1 MGQGFDPRLPG
12 ASDEASGAEAL
23 RPTLPD
29 DAMAGENGECAT
41 HGCERKVASS
51 RARYCRQCF
60 IVRARLAS
68 LRRSSFGGG
77 GGGNRVARGLSGNAG
92 NKITGPTKVSAGS
105 RSGVKRSA
113 KHALVVQKS
122 RFGQNLGRR
131 ENLGNPW
138 LTNEPSG
145 LGVLCPEQGYWPVV
159 RPRSVGGLFRT
170 FGRHVRG
177 PC

>member
-23 RPTLPD
+23 SPTLPD
-29 DAMAGENGECAT
+29 DVMIGENGECAT

-51 RARYCRQCF
+51 RARFCRQCF
-60 IVRARLAS
+60 MVRARLAS
-68 LRRSSFGGG
+68 LSRSSFGGG

-105 RSGVKRSA
+105 RSGVKRNA

-122 RFGQNLGRR
+122 WLDKLLDG
-131 ENLGNPW
+131 EKNLGNSW

-145 LGVLCPEQGYWPVV
+145 LGVLCPEQGYWSVG
-159 RPRSVGGLFRT
+159 RPRSVGGLF
-170 FGRHVRG
+170 
-177 PC
+177 